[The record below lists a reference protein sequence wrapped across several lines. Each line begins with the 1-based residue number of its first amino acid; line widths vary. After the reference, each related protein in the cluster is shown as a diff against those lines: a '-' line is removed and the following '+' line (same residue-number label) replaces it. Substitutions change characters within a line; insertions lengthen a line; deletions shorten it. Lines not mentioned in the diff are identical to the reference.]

1 MSSDA
6 SKIKRYQKLAT
17 FFDHAAV
24 DFNLFIVIFLMIFIW
39 HLPAEFS
46 FIFIFTFALP
56 LTIILHLLF
65 LFYLYKTCKLTKV
78 KFSRALFNLA
88 SPSKKVSNS

>member
-1 MSSDA
+1 MSSDNLKA
-6 SKIKRYQKLAT
+6 KRYQKLAT
-17 FFDHAAV
+17 FFDHAAI

-56 LTIILHLLF
+56 LTIVLHLLF
-65 LFYLYKTCKLTKV
+65 LFYLYKTCKLAKV
-78 KFSRALFNLA
+78 KFSRVLFNLA
-88 SPSKKVSNS
+88 SLSEEVSNS